1 MIAVVA
7 IQVGGIFPQ
16 MHVHF
21 PTVAQAAFAGEMFDE
36 RTCLRI
42 KSYIGILFAQ
52 ERTGTLVHTEQYYGI
67 IFSQNVVLHNFV
79 FPLRVVM
86 IKKCFRLFVFKEL
99 QWHEGKGHIE
109 FEDGSPNK
117 EIKGKADYKSQIEY
131 YVGLFD
137 KETARLAKEKEE
149 AEKAAEEF
157 YNSEEQ
163 RWVRLRTK
171 RNELIAETDYLM
183 MEDYPITDECR
194 AAFEGY
200 RQALRDITSQD
211 GAPWTDDTI
220 PWPAKPEIVKKEAA

>member
-1 MIAVVA
+1 MKDHVTVVPSDRVILVNGEALQFDADSFILMSGHDGVHA
-7 IQVGGIFPQ
+7 I
-16 MHVHF
+16 
-21 PTVAQAAFAGEMFDE
+21 
-36 RTCLRI
+36 
-42 KSYIGILFAQ
+42 
-52 ERTGTLVHTEQYYGI
+52 
-67 IFSQNVVLHNFV
+67 
-79 FPLRVVM
+79 
-86 IKKCFRLFVFKEL
+86 

>member
-1 MIAVVA
+1 MKDHVTVVPSDKVIIVDGNPLQFETAFDLESGHNGVHA
-7 IQVGGIFPQ
+7 I
-16 MHVHF
+16 
-21 PTVAQAAFAGEMFDE
+21 
-36 RTCLRI
+36 
-42 KSYIGILFAQ
+42 
-52 ERTGTLVHTEQYYGI
+52 
-67 IFSQNVVLHNFV
+67 
-79 FPLRVVM
+79 
-86 IKKCFRLFVFKEL
+86 

-117 EIKGKADYKSQIEY
+117 ELEGEDDYEGQIAY

-137 KETARLAKEKEE
+137 DETARLAKVKAE
-149 AEKAAEEF
+149 AEKAAEEL

-163 RWVRLRTK
+163 RWIRLRAK

-194 AAFEGY
+194 AAFEAY

-220 PWPAKPEIVKKEAA
+220 PWPAKPEIVQKEAA

>member
-1 MIAVVA
+1 MKDHVTVVPSDKVIIVDGNPLQFETAFDLESGHNGVHA
-7 IQVGGIFPQ
+7 I
-16 MHVHF
+16 
-21 PTVAQAAFAGEMFDE
+21 
-36 RTCLRI
+36 
-42 KSYIGILFAQ
+42 
-52 ERTGTLVHTEQYYGI
+52 
-67 IFSQNVVLHNFV
+67 
-79 FPLRVVM
+79 
-86 IKKCFRLFVFKEL
+86 
-99 QWHEGKGHIE
+99 QWHEGKGNIE

-117 EIKGKADYKSQIEY
+117 ELEGEDDYEGQIAY

-137 KETARLAKEKEE
+137 DETARLAKVKAE
-149 AEKAAEEF
+149 AEKAAEEL

-163 RWVRLRTK
+163 RWIRLRAK

-194 AAFEGY
+194 AAFEAY